1 MKSITKIG
9 IKDNES
15 YFFSEMVNI
24 NDFDLNSLNID
35 EISFKNDKL
44 TMNDIK
50 YIKNLNSLNSIYLV
64 FNKLDAYIKE
74 NGEKKYSVFAPT
86 KNNKLMLKNY
96 VQIWNKIKEQIE
108 LMTGNKIE

>member
-50 YIKNLNSLNSIYLV
+50 YIKSLNSLNSIYLV
-64 FNKLDAYIKE
+64 LNKLDAYIKE
-74 NGEKKYSVFAPT
+74 NGEKKYLVFAPT